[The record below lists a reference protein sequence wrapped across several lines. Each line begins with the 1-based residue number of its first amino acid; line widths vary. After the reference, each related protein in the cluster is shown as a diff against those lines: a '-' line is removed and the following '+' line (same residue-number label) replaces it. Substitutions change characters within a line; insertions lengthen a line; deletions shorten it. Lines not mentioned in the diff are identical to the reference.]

1 MSVSQ
6 TKLLA
11 VLDRDIA
18 AIETFF
24 FEEVRKLEARGEREA
39 TRTQRRTQ
47 LASRYPDRVPRRPL
61 PLENALRELPSDGQK
76 PRIRWKGADVI
87 VADLP
92 PPNYQGSSALV
103 VTVLA
108 AYVARILR
116 RLVGLKLQSVNWLSK
131 LEFYGEIGA
140 ALQERLPADRPDS
153 ELAARIIFE
162 TAHHVLLN
170 WRERVVQEDR

>member
-11 VLDRDIA
+11 VLDRDVA
-18 AIETFF
+18 ALEKFF
-24 FEEVRKLEARGEREA
+24 SEEFRKLAARREREA
-39 TRTQRRTQ
+39 TQAQRRTQ

-61 PLENALRELPSDGQK
+61 PSENAVTGLPSDGQK

-92 PPNYQGSSALV
+92 LPNYQGSSALV

-116 RLVGLKLQSVNWLSK
+116 RLVGLKLQSVTWLSK
-131 LEFYGEIGA
+131 LEFYGEIA
-140 ALQERLPADRPDS
+140 VALQEKLPADRRDR
-153 ELAARIIFE
+153 ELAARVVFDS
-162 TAHHVLLN
+162 ARRVLLN
-170 WRERVVQEDR
+170 WRERVVQEGR